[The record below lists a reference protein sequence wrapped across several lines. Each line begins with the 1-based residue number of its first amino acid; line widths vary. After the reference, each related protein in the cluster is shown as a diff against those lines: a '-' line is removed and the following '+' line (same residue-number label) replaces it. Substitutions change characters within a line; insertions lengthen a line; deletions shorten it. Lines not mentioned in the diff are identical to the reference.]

1 MVKPILFA
9 AALLGTFATA
19 SPLTKRENDNGNNAT
34 PCFSATIRKEY
45 LLWINTFQPNDPYK
59 SETKIRVNIADPTN
73 ENQDAIKC
81 TDASWNSTKVPF
93 PSDYLTCSDPT
104 ISYKVT
110 SYTNHST
117 FSLVFNQTFVQ
128 DVFSETVLA
137 SYNATKKDLNGGTC
151 WANSDGCGS
160 WPQSVR
166 THSSH
171 FTFR

>member
-1 MVKPILFA
+1 MVKQILFA
-9 AALLGTFATA
+9 AALLGACATA
-19 SPLTKRENDNGNNAT
+19 SPFAKRDNANGNDAI
-34 PCFSATIRKEY
+34 PCFNATIRKEY
-45 LLWINTFQPNDPYK
+45 LLWVNTFQPYDPYK
-59 SETKIRVNIADPTN
+59 SESKIRVNIADPTN
-73 ENQDAIKC
+73 ENRDAIVC

-128 DVFSETVLA
+128 DVFSETILA
-137 SYNATKKDLNGGTC
+137 SYDATKKSLNGGSC
-151 WANSDGCGS
+151 YADSGCGS

-171 FTFR
+171 FKFR